1 MYIMLNLV
9 HNRPQNAINHTLT
22 YPPIFLQDVM
32 FVGYFVHNHT
42 IMIFW
47 HGSRLR
53 ASAPCSCHPYTKY
66 HRARLQADGSNLSV
80 QQ

>member
-1 MYIMLNLV
+1 
-9 HNRPQNAINHTLT
+9 
-22 YPPIFLQDVM
+22 M

-42 IMIFW
+42 IMIFC

-66 HRARLQADGSNLSV
+66 HRARLQADGSNHMNKEHWVSV
-80 QQ
+80 VLAGPVTPSEIHELLAESHELTSE